1 MTLRVTAVFCVLAT
15 LVGCAPM
22 YRTHYDFTL
31 PRDRIGRLCAA
42 QCGTTREICRS
53 TAENRAMR
61 SYNQCETEAQQ
72 EYYRCLN
79 ASTDPKQR
87 SLCFLRQCY
96 AHADNTPCDAH
107 FRQCYGACGGQVT
120 PRRQCV
126 FNCPA
131 SGQSH

>member
-1 MTLRVTAVFCVLAT
+1 MRGLFVISLMIVALG
-15 LVGCAPM
+15 GCTPM

-31 PRDRIGRLCAA
+31 PRSRIGRLCTA

-53 TAENRAMR
+53 NAENRAMHG
-61 SYNQCETEAQQ
+61 YNQCEIEAQQ

-96 AHADNTPCDAH
+96 AHADSSRCDAE
-107 FRQCYGACGGQVT
+107 FRTCYSACGGQVI
-120 PRRQCV
+120 PHRECV

-131 SGQSH
+131 TGAAP